1 LRRPFPR
8 PLLPFLFFVV
18 SLALAAAAPEE
29 SRRVRVSDEL
39 TAVVVHGEIVVEA
52 SPFEGESPAEFSRRV
67 TRDESI
73 ATAIL
78 ERPAA
83 AHGTPVVVPFGALS
97 PEAQLAA
104 VRALFPDDVRSSAGW
119 IHRAAEDEN
128 AQAVVAWFTGRPEA
142 VAALSKANG
151 LSGPVLRKGTAFR
164 IPTEFL
170 TVPFRDAEAIPES
183 EPVSL
188 EFGEDARGRFA
199 LYRIRKGEA
208 LYSAVVVRF
217 TGRLF
222 AEDVIQLALEI
233 ADRSGIEDVHGIP
246 VGYPVKIPI
255 AALSAEFLPK
265 EDPRARALAQE
276 KAEASQFGAP
286 IAASGLAGVRVV
298 LDAGHG
304 GRDTGTIHRGVWES
318 TYVYDVACRLR
329 KVLTERTKADV
340 VMTTRGPSGWD
351 TPERDR
357 LKDSK
362 SRTLLTDPPHLL
374 SDPVTG
380 VNLRWY
386 LANSVLRRPGPD
398 KKPVP
403 AEKTVFISLHAD
415 SLHPSVRGAMAYVP
429 GERFL
434 RDRYGKRGAEYAVYR
449 EWKEEPVVS
458 FLKKDRVAAEGVSTR
473 LAQRILAAIGA
484 NDLAVHPFSPVRTH
498 VIRGGREWVPAVLR
512 YNRIPG
518 RVLIEI
524 SNLAND
530 TDRELTLKREFR
542 QKMAESIASGLLDF
556 FGAGA
561 GKLPAVRT
569 ATLTAVSAPVPVV
582 RATAPIPS
590 STPDVKPSAAP
601 PVEREPIGPIPEPI
615 GPWPE
620 RAGPRPDAIGPRA
633 PASAFRTPAPG
644 KARTDL

>member
-1 LRRPFPR
+1 MRRPFQR
-8 PLLPFLFFVV
+8 PLLPIVSLVV
-18 SLALAAAAPEE
+18 SLSLAGAAAPDEA
-29 SRRVRVSDEL
+29 RRVRVSDEL
-39 TAVVVHGEIVVEA
+39 TAAVVRGEIVVEA
-52 SPFEGESPAEFSRRV
+52 KPFEGESPAEFARRI

-73 ATAIL
+73 GRGIL
-78 ERPAA
+78 ERPSKEAA
-83 AHGTPVVVPFGALS
+83 PVILPFGVLT

-119 IHRAAEDEN
+119 IHRAAEDE
-128 AQAVVAWFTGRPEA
+128 ALSTVVSWFTGRPEA
-142 VAALSKANG
+142 AAALSRMNALPG
-151 LSGPVLRKGTAFR
+151 AVIPKGSVFR

-170 TVPFRDAEAIPES
+170 SPTFRDAEAIPES

-188 EFGEDARGRFA
+188 EFGEDARGKFA
-199 LYRIRKGEA
+199 LYRIRRGEA

-233 ADRSGIEDVHGIP
+233 AERSGIDDVHAIP
-246 VGYPVKIPI
+246 VGYPVKIPL
-255 AALSAEFLPK
+255 ASLSAEFLPK

-286 IAASGLAGVRVV
+286 VAASGLAGVRVV

-329 KVLTERTKADV
+329 KVLAERTKAEV
-340 VMTTRGPSGWD
+340 VMTTKGPSGWE
-351 TPERDR
+351 TPEHDR
-357 LKDSK
+357 LKDVK

-398 KKPVP
+398 RKPVP
-403 AEKTVFISLHAD
+403 PERTVFISLHAD

-434 RDRYGKRGAEYAVYR
+434 RDRYGKRGAEYAAYR
-449 EWKEEPVVS
+449 EWREEPVVS

-473 LAQRILAAIGA
+473 LAQRILGAIGE
-484 NDLAVHPFSPVRTH
+484 NGLAVHPFSPVRTH

-512 YNRIPG
+512 YNRIPN

-530 TDRELTLKREFR
+530 TDRELTLKRDFR
-542 QKMAESIASGLLDF
+542 QKMAESIASGLLEF
-556 FGAGA
+556 FGSGT
-561 GKLPAVRT
+561 GKLPPVRGTGAV
-569 ATLTAVSAPVPVV
+569 LTAVSAPVPVTV
-582 RATAPIPS
+582 ASPGPAP
-590 STPDVKPSAAP
+590 STGAAA
-601 PVEREPIGPIPEPI
+601 EMIGPVPEMI

-620 RAGPRPDAIGPRA
+620 RAGPRPA
-633 PASAFRTPAPG
+633 PARTAAPTAPAPARKK
-644 KARTDL
+644 KAPSRNRKAG